1 MTATLR
7 GLALAVL
14 FLSAPGFAAKVE
26 LFSPQGDVKG
36 VRQVSA
42 RFSDTMVAFGDPLLA
57 EPFEIECPQTGT
69 ARWADQ
75 KNWVFDFERDLPAGV
90 RCSFKV
96 KPQLK
101 TNSGEPVEPAVF
113 SFTTGGPAVIEYLP
127 YRYELA
133 DEEQIFVL
141 GLDATAQLD
150 SVIQHA
156 YCDVKG
162 VTEKIPV
169 KLVTGEE
176 RLQVLEN
183 RRDFVDRYLVALFKS
198 GRVAAIAERELLRGT
213 RAEQLKS
220 ADESKFPVVTL
231 RCARR
236 LPSDAELRLVW
247 GQGIESASGV
257 PTSQDQVLEFKVRQ
271 AFSAKFSCERVNRDA
286 DCLPF
291 LAMRLGFSAPIARAS
306 AAKTRLRGD
315 DGNVYKPTLPDSK
328 QAGEWVD
335 EVSFAAP
342 FPEQSQFKLE
352 IPGDLRDD
360 AGRRLINQKRFPLT
374 VRTDVA
380 PPLAKFPA
388 RFGIIELNAEPML
401 PVTLRNLEAEV
412 GGKQWSTSGVIPGRV
427 LRIGDNDARQIV
439 NWMKRVNESQRVSW
453 GNPVGDEPPPAYY
466 AAAESV
472 FGPSE
477 QTRPIKV
484 PKPNGPQAF
493 EVVGIPLKQ
502 AGFYVVELVS
512 PKLGEALLTG
522 ASPGVDSKPVYHVST
537 TALVTNLAVHFK
549 QGRESSLVWVTAL
562 DTGMPVAKAQVSVQD
577 CDADEHWK
585 GVTDARGIARINKEL
600 PERRRLPGCFSA
612 YDQQYMVFARSGR
625 DVSFVLSDWNEGISR
640 WRFNLPQPGYEGPY
654 IAATVFDRTLVRA
667 GESLHM
673 KHFYRQHAR
682 AGFRLVPWGELPAAI
697 VIEHVGSDQKYEV
710 PVKWDAKDSAESTW
724 DVPKEAKTGIYRVVV
739 EDSLGGTQRGERRR
753 RVSGSFRVEEF
764 RVPLMR
770 AAIDPPSKPL
780 VDADSV
786 EVGVQ
791 VSYLAGGGA
800 SFLPVKLRSVVQP
813 RAVRFPGYDEFAFAQ
828 GAVKEGV
835 QEQRRYRWYRG
846 DYALSDE
853 DEEAPLDSGAANG
866 QTRPLKGVSLTLDAA
881 GGGRASITGIP
892 KQDAPQEIVAEL
904 EYSDPNGEVLT
915 SSTRIPVWPSQI
927 VLGLKPDSWALS
939 KDKIKYQAVAL
950 DLTGKPMPGVKVKL
964 DLFERKTFSHRKRL
978 LGGFYAYQ
986 SGTEVKRLQSVC
998 EGESDDKGRVF
1009 CEFTSPVSGEISVQA
1024 SAADPG
1030 GNTSF
1035 TNSSVWVAGGGEWWF
1050 EVSND
1055 DRMDVLPEKKRYE
1068 PGDKAVFQV
1077 RMPFRKA
1084 TALVTVEREGVMDA
1098 FVTELSGTSPVVEV
1112 PVRDNHAPNIFVSV
1126 LAVRGRVGDV
1136 QPTALVDLGK
1146 PAFKMG
1152 VSEINVG
1159 WRAHE
1164 LDVKV
1169 STDRTVYRVR
1179 DKAKVTVEIKRAA
1192 DGTPAPKDSEIALV
1206 AVDEGLL
1213 ELAPNESWKLLNTM
1227 MQRRGIEVDTATA
1240 SMQVVGKRHFGRK
1253 ARETGGGGGRR
1264 TARELF
1270 DTLLFWKARVKLDE
1284 QGRATVEVP
1293 LNDSLTSFRIVAV
1306 ANGEAGLFGTGE
1318 SSIRSTQ
1325 DLMLFSGLP
1334 PLVREQDAF
1343 RAGFTVRNA
1352 AELPL
1357 EIEVRAKLDP
1367 EAGGKRA
1374 GTQELNPNTLS
1385 LAPGVSQDVG
1395 WDVKTPVNVDTLRWE
1410 VTAQAKRADGALSID
1425 NIRVA
1430 QKVIAA
1436 VPVRTFQATTVQLE
1450 KPFGLPVALPSDAI
1464 PGRGGVRVS
1473 LLKSLGGELGGVQ
1486 EYMSRYPYTC
1496 LEQLVSQ
1503 AVALRDSARWAG
1515 VMGSLASYLDRDGF
1529 AKYFPILQYGSDV
1542 LTTYIL
1548 TIASESGRDVPA
1560 SSRGRMIS
1568 ALERFV
1574 QGRVQRDPEWRAAD
1588 LSVRKVAALQALARW
1603 GRKIGDSDLAS
1614 IAIEPNLWPTSA
1626 VIDWFDLLKRAP
1638 ELSKRDEQMSQAEQ
1652 IVRSRLNFQG
1662 TTMGFST
1669 ERTDYLWWLMVS
1681 GDVNANRVLLSMLD
1695 QDSWREDMPRLVRG
1709 SLGRQQR
1716 GHWNTT
1722 VANAW
1727 GVLALERFSAK
1738 FETEAV
1744 AGVTL
1749 GKLAKQERA
1758 LDWSRQPDGGSLL
1771 FSWPMGQANLG
1782 LAQEGTGKPWATVQS
1797 LAAIPLKE
1805 PFSSGYR
1812 IARMVSAVEQKTKGQ
1827 WTRGD
1832 VMRVRLELEAQSDM
1846 SWVVVNDPV
1855 PAGAAIL
1862 GTGLGRDSQI
1872 LAGGEKKQGWV
1883 WPAYEERKFDSFR
1896 AYYRFVPKGKWAVE
1910 YTLRLNNPGEFLL
1923 PETRVEALY
1932 SPEMFG
1938 ELPNARVSVAP

>member
-1 MTATLR
+1 MPR
-7 GLALAVL
+7 GLAVALL
-14 FLSAPGFAAKVE
+14 CLSAHGFAAKVE
-26 LFSPQGDVKG
+26 VFSPLGEVKG

-42 RFSDTMVAFGDPLLA
+42 RFSEAMVAFGDPRLA
-57 EPFEIECPQTGT
+57 EPFDIDCPEKGS

-75 KNWVFDFERDLPAGV
+75 KNWVFDFERDLPAGI

-96 KPQLK
+96 KPDLK
-101 TNSGEPVEPAVF
+101 TNGGTSVEPGVYSF
-113 SFTTGGPAVIEYLP
+113 STGGPAVIEYLP
-127 YRYELA
+127 YRYDLA
-133 DEEQIFVL
+133 DEEQIFIL
-141 GLDATAQLD
+141 GLDAPIRPD
-150 SVIQHA
+150 SVVQRA

-162 VTEKIPV
+162 VLEKIPV
-169 KLVTGEE
+169 KLIIGEE
-176 RLQVLEN
+176 RLQVLEG
-183 RRDFVDRYLVALFKS
+183 RRDFVDRYLGALFKN
-198 GRVAAIAERELLRGT
+198 GRIAAIAERDLLRGT

-220 ADESKFPVVTL
+220 ADETKFPVVTL

-236 LPSDAELRLVW
+236 LPSDAELRLIW
-247 GQGIESASGV
+247 GQGIESSGGV
-257 PTSQDQVLEFKVRQ
+257 PTSQDQVLEFKVRP
-271 AFSAKFSCERVNRDA
+271 AFTAKFSCERVNREA

-291 LAMRLGFSAPIARAS
+291 LPMRLSFSAPIARS
-306 AAKTRLRGD
+306 NGAKVRLRGD
-315 DGNVYKPTLPDSK
+315 NGTVYKPTLADVK
-328 QAGEWVD
+328 QGGEWMD
-335 EVSFAAP
+335 EVSFAGP
-342 FPEQSQFKLE
+342 FPERATFKLE

-360 AGRRLINQKRFPLT
+360 AGRRLTNQKRFPLAIK
-374 VRTDVA
+374 TDVA

-388 RFGIIELNAEPML
+388 RFGIIELKAEPAL

-412 GGKQWSTSGVIPGRV
+412 GGRQWTSGKAVPGSV
-427 LRIGDNDARQIV
+427 LRVGDADARTVID
-439 NWMKRVNESQRVSW
+439 WMKRVNDSQQVEWEPSE
-453 GNPVGDEPPPAYY
+453 GDARPSVIY
-466 AAAESV
+466 AAARSI
-472 FGPSE
+472 FGE
-477 QTRPIKV
+477 ADKTRSIKV
-484 PKPNGPQAF
+484 PKPNGPRAF

-502 AGFYVVELVS
+502 AGFYVVELAS
-512 PKLGEALLTG
+512 PRLGEALLTG
-522 ASPGVDSKPVYHVST
+522 ADAQSKDKQVYHVST
-537 TALVTNLAVHFK
+537 AALVTNLSVHFK

-562 DTGMPVAKAQVSVQD
+562 DTGIPVAKAQVSVQD
-577 CDADEHWK
+577 CNAKEHWK

-600 PERRRLPGCFSA
+600 PERRELPGCFND
-612 YDQQYMVFARSGR
+612 YDKQYMVFARRAG

-640 WRFNLPQPGYEGPY
+640 WRFNLPQPSYDGPY
-654 IAATVFDRTLVRA
+654 IATTVFDRTLLRA
-667 GESLHM
+667 GESVHM
-673 KHFYRQHAR
+673 KHFYRQHVR
-682 AGFRLVPWGELPAAI
+682 AGFRLVPWDALPSRI
-697 VIEHVGSDQKYEV
+697 VIEHAGSDQKYEV
-710 PVKWDAKDSAESTW
+710 AVKWDAKDSAESTW
-724 DVPKEAKTGIYRVVV
+724 DVPKEAKTGTYRVIV
-739 EDSLGGTQRGERRR
+739 EDSLGTAEGSKRR

-764 RVPLMR
+764 RIPLMR
-770 AAIDPPSKPL
+770 AAIDPPVQPL
-780 VDADSV
+780 VNADSV

-813 RAVRFPGYDEFAFAQ
+813 RTVRFPGYDEFVFSN
-828 GAVKEGV
+828 GAVKEGL
-835 QEQRRYRWYRG
+835 QEDRRYRFYRG

-853 DEEAPLDSGAANG
+853 DAEAPLDAAAASG
-866 QTRPLKGVSLTLDAA
+866 QTRPLKSVSLTLDGA
-881 GGGRASITGIP
+881 GGGRADITGIP
-892 KQDAPQEIVAEL
+892 KQDAPQEVVAEL

-915 SSTRIPVWPSQI
+915 SSTRIPLWPSQI
-927 VLGLKPDSWALS
+927 VLGLKADAWALS
-939 KDKIKYQAVAL
+939 KDKIKYQALVL
-950 DLTGKPMPGVKVKL
+950 DLAGKPKPGVSLKL

-986 SGTEVKRLQSVC
+986 SGTEVKRLQTVC

-1024 SAADPG
+1024 SAVDAA
-1030 GNTSF
+1030 GNAAF
-1035 TNSSVWVAGGGEWWF
+1035 ASSSAWVAGGGEWWF
-1050 EVSND
+1050 EASND
-1055 DRMDVLPEKKRYE
+1055 DRMDVLPERKRYE
-1068 PGDKAVFQV
+1068 PGDQAVFQV

-1084 TALVTVEREGVMDA
+1084 TALITVEREGVMDA
-1098 FVTELSGTSPVVEV
+1098 FVTELSGAAPVVEV
-1112 PVRDNHAPNIFVSV
+1112 PVRGNYAPNIFVSV
-1126 LAVRGRVGDV
+1126 LAVRGRVADV

-1169 STDRTVYRVR
+1169 SADQAVYRVR
-1179 DKAKVTVEIKRAA
+1179 DKAKVTVEVKRAL
-1192 DGTPAPKDSEIALV
+1192 DGTPAPKDSEVALV

-1213 ELAPNESWKLLNTM
+1213 ELAPNESWKLLSTM

-1240 SMQVVGKRHFGRK
+1240 SMQVVGKRHYGRK
-1253 ARETGGGGGRR
+1253 ARAAGGGGGRH

-1357 EIEVRAKLDP
+1357 EIEVRAKVTP
-1367 EAGGKRA
+1367 EAGGKRT
-1374 GTQELNPNTLS
+1374 GTDELKPIKLS

-1395 WDVKTPVNVDTLRWE
+1395 WEVKTPVNADTLRWE
-1410 VTAQAKRADGALSID
+1410 VNAQAKGSDGAASSD
-1425 NIRVA
+1425 NVRVS

-1436 VPVRTFQATTVQLE
+1436 VPVRTFQATIQQLDRS
-1450 KPFGLPVALPSDAI
+1450 FVLPVAIPSDAI
-1464 PGRGGVRVS
+1464 PGRGGVRVG
-1473 LLKSLGGELGGVQ
+1473 LLKSLAGDLGGVQ

-1515 VMGSLASYLDRDGF
+1515 VMAALPSYLDRDGF
-1529 AKYFPILQYGSDV
+1529 AKYFAVLQYGSDV

-1548 TIASESGRDVPA
+1548 SVASEAEWDVPPSA
-1560 SSRGRMIS
+1560 RSRMVS

-1574 QGRVQRDPEWRAAD
+1574 QGQVQRDPEWRAAD

-1603 GRKIGDSDLAS
+1603 GRKVSDSDLAS

-1638 ELSKRDEQMSQAEQ
+1638 DLSGNNEEAAQAEQ
-1652 IVRSRLNFQG
+1652 ILRSRLNFQG

-1669 ERTDYLWWLMVS
+1669 ERTDYLWWLMIS

-1695 QDSWREDMPRLVRG
+1695 QDAWREDMPRLVRG
-1709 SLGRQQR
+1709 SLARQQR

-1727 GVLALERFSAK
+1727 GVLALERFGAK
-1738 FETEAV
+1738 FESELVT
-1744 AGVTL
+1744 GVTAAE
-1749 GKLAKQERA
+1749 LAKQRRS
-1758 LDWSRQPDGGSLL
+1758 LDWSREPEGGNLM
-1771 FSWPMGQANLG
+1771 FSWPTGQANLS
-1782 LAQEGTGKPWATVQS
+1782 LDQEGTGKPWASVQS

-1812 IARMVSAVEQKTKGQ
+1812 IVRSVSAVEQKMKGR

-1832 VMRVRLELEAQSDM
+1832 VMRVRLDVEAQSDM

-1872 LAGGEKKQGWV
+1872 LASGEKKQGWV

-1896 AYYRFVPKGKWAVE
+1896 AYYRFVPKGKWTME

-1938 ELPNARVSVAP
+1938 ELPNTRVSVGP

>member
-1 MTATLR
+1 MTVTLR
-7 GLALAVL
+7 GLALALL
-14 FLSAPGFAAKVE
+14 FSSAHGFAARVE
-26 LFSPQGDVKG
+26 VFSPQGEVKG

-42 RFSDTMVAFGDPLLA
+42 RFSEAMVAFGDPRVA
-57 EPFEIECPQTGT
+57 EPFDIDCPEKGS

-90 RCSFKV
+90 RCSFKI
-96 KPQLK
+96 KRDLR
-101 TNSGEPVEPAVF
+101 TSDGESVEPAAF
-113 SFTTGGPAVIEYLP
+113 SFSTGGPAVIEYLP

-133 DEEQIFVL
+133 DEEQIFIL
-141 GLDATAQLD
+141 GLDAPARLE
-150 SVIQHA
+150 SVVQHA
-156 YCDVKG
+156 YCDVKS

-176 RLQVLEN
+176 RLQVLDG
-183 RRDFVDRYLVALFKS
+183 RKDFVDRYLVALFKN
-198 GRVAAIAERELLRGT
+198 GRMAAIAERDLLRGT

-220 ADESKFPVVTL
+220 ADETKFPIVAL
-231 RCARR
+231 RCARH

-247 GQGIESASGV
+247 GQGIESSTGV
-257 PTSQDQVLEFKVRQ
+257 PTSQDQVLEFRVRP
-271 AFSAKFSCERVNRDA
+271 AFTAKFSCGRVNRDA

-291 LAMRLGFSAPIARAS
+291 LPMRLGFSAPIARS
-306 AAKTRLRGD
+306 NGAKMRLRAENGT
-315 DGNVYKPTLPDSK
+315 VYKPTLPDSK
-328 QAGEWVD
+328 QGGEWVD
-335 EVSFAAP
+335 EVSFPGP
-342 FPEQSQFKLE
+342 FPEQAQFKLE
-352 IPGDLRDD
+352 IPVDLRDD
-360 AGRRLINQKRFPLT
+360 AGRRLTNQKRFPLT
-374 VRTDVA
+374 VKTDVA

-388 RFGIIELNAEPML
+388 RFGIIELNAEPAL
-401 PVTLRNLEAEV
+401 PVTLRNLEAAV
-412 GGKQWSTSGVIPGRV
+412 GGRQWSSVKRVPGNLLRV
-427 LRIGDNDARQIV
+427 GDADARTVIV
-439 NWMKRVNESQRVSW
+439 WMKRVNDSQQVEWEPSEGDARPSVS
-453 GNPVGDEPPPAYY
+453 Y
-466 AAAESV
+466 AAARSIFGESDKTQ
-472 FGPSE
+472 S
-477 QTRPIKV
+477 IKV
-484 PKPNGPQAF
+484 PKPNGPRAF

-502 AGFYVVELVS
+502 AGFYVVELAS

-522 ASPGVDSKPVYHVST
+522 ANSRDKSKPVYHVSA
-537 TALVTNLAVHFK
+537 TALVTNLSVHFK

-577 CDADEHWK
+577 CDAKEHWK
-585 GVTDARGIARINKEL
+585 GVTDARGIARISKEL
-600 PERRRLPGCFSA
+600 PERRQLPGCFND
-612 YDQQYMVFARSGR
+612 YDRQYMVFARHAA

-640 WRFNLPQPGYEGPY
+640 WRFNLPQPGYDGPY
-654 IAATVFDRTLVRA
+654 IATTVFDRTLVRA
-667 GESLHM
+667 GESVHM
-673 KHFYRQHAR
+673 KHFYRQHVR
-682 AGFRLVPWGELPAAI
+682 AGFRLVPWDALPARI
-697 VIEHVGSDQKYEV
+697 VIEHAGSEQKYEV

-724 DVPKEAKTGIYRVVV
+724 DVPKEAKTGTYRVIV
-739 EDSLGGTQRGERRR
+739 EDNLGATEGGKRR
-753 RVSGSFRVEEF
+753 RVAGSFRVEEF
-764 RVPLMR
+764 RIPLMR
-770 AAIDPPSKPL
+770 AAIDPPVQPL
-780 VDADSV
+780 VNADSV

-791 VSYLAGGGA
+791 VNYLAGGGA

-813 RAVRFPGYDEFAFAQ
+813 RAVRFPAYDGFAFAN
-828 GAVKEGV
+828 GAVKEGL
-835 QEQRRYRWYRG
+835 QDDRRYRWHRG
-846 DYALSDE
+846 DYALADE
-853 DEEAPLDSGAANG
+853 DEEAPLDAGAVSG
-866 QTRPLKGVSLTLDAA
+866 QTRPLKSVSLTLDDA
-881 GGGRASITGIP
+881 GGGQAGITGIP
-892 KQDAPQEIVAEL
+892 RQDAPQEIVAEL

-939 KDKIKYQAVAL
+939 KDKIKYQALVL
-950 DLTGKPMPGVKVKL
+950 DLTGKPKPGVSVKL
-964 DLFERKTFSHRKRL
+964 DLFERSTFSHRKRL

-986 SGTEVKRLQSVC
+986 SGTEVKRLARAC

-1009 CEFTSPVSGEISVQA
+1009 CEFASPVSGEISVQA
-1024 SAADPG
+1024 SAVDAA
-1030 GNTSF
+1030 GNAAF
-1035 TNSSVWVAGGGEWWF
+1035 ANSSVWVAGGGEWWF
-1050 EVSND
+1050 EASND
-1055 DRMDVLPEKKRYE
+1055 DRMDVLPEKKHYE
-1068 PGDKAVFQV
+1068 PGDQAVFQV

-1084 TALVTVEREGVMDA
+1084 TALVTIEREGVMDA
-1098 FVTELSGTSPVVEV
+1098 FVTELSGTAPVVEV
-1112 PVRDNHAPNIFVSV
+1112 PVRGNYAPNIFVSV
-1126 LAVRGRVGDV
+1126 LAVRGRVADV

-1146 PAFKMG
+1146 PTFKMG

-1164 LDVKV
+1164 FDVRV
-1169 STDRTVYRVR
+1169 STDRAVYRVR
-1179 DKAKVTVEIKRAA
+1179 DKAQVTVEVKRAL
-1192 DGTPAPKDSEIALV
+1192 DGTPAPKDSEVALV

-1213 ELAPNESWKLLNTM
+1213 ELAPNESWKLLSTM

-1240 SMQVVGKRHFGRK
+1240 SMQVVGKRHYGRK
-1253 ARETGGGGGRR
+1253 ARAAGGGGGRH

-1270 DTLLFWKARVKLDE
+1270 DTLLFWKARVRLDE

-1343 RAGFTVRNA
+1343 HAGFTVRNA
-1352 AELPL
+1352 AEAPL
-1357 EIEVRAKLDP
+1357 EVEVHAKVAS
-1367 EAGGKRA
+1367 EAAGKRTA
-1374 GTQELNPNTLS
+1374 VDELKPIALR

-1395 WDVKTPVNVDTLRWE
+1395 WDVKTPVNADTLRWE
-1410 VTAQAKRADGALSID
+1410 VSARAKGGDGTASSD
-1425 NIRVA
+1425 NMKVS

-1436 VPVRTFQATTVQLE
+1436 VPVRTFQATILQLDRSFE
-1450 KPFGLPVALPSDAI
+1450 LPVAIPSDAI
-1464 PGRGGVRVS
+1464 RGRGGVRVS
-1473 LLKSLGGELGGVQ
+1473 LLKSLAGELGGVQ

-1503 AVALRDSARWAG
+1503 AVALRDSGRWAG
-1515 VMGSLASYLDRDGF
+1515 VMAALPSYLDRDGF
-1529 AKYFPILQYGSDV
+1529 AKYFPILPYGSDV

-1548 TIASESGRDVPA
+1548 SVASEAQWDVPA
-1560 SSRGRMIS
+1560 SARSRMIS

-1574 QGRVQRDPEWRAAD
+1574 QGQVQRDPEWRAAD

-1603 GRKIGDSDLAS
+1603 GRKVSDGDLAS

-1638 ELSKRDEQMSQAEQ
+1638 DLSRSDEEAAQAEQ
-1652 IVRSRLNFQG
+1652 ILRSRLNFQG

-1669 ERTDYLWWLMVS
+1669 ERTDYLWWLMIS

-1695 QDSWREDMPRLVRG
+1695 QDTWREDVPRLVRG

-1727 GVLALERFSAK
+1727 GVLALERFGVK
-1738 FETEAV
+1738 FEAEPVT
-1744 AGVTL
+1744 GVTAAE
-1749 GKLAKQERA
+1749 LAKQKGA
-1758 LDWSRQPDGGSLL
+1758 LDWSLDPDGGNLM
-1771 FSWPMGQANLG
+1771 FSWPTGRANLS
-1782 LAQEGTGKPWATVQS
+1782 LVQEGSGKPWATVQS

-1805 PFSSGYR
+1805 PLSSGYR
-1812 IARMVSAVEQKTKGQ
+1812 IVRTVSAVEQKAKGQ

-1832 VMRVRLELEAQSDM
+1832 VMRVRLDLEAQSDM

-1896 AYYRFVPKGKWAVE
+1896 AYYRFVPKGKWTLE

-1938 ELPNARVSVAP
+1938 EVPNARVMVGP

>member
-1 MTATLR
+1 MTVTLR
-7 GLALAVL
+7 GLAATLL
-14 FLSAPGFAAKVE
+14 FLSTPGFAARVE
-26 LFSPQGDVKG
+26 LFSPQGEVKG

-42 RFSDTMVAFGDPLLA
+42 RFSDAIVAFGDPRLA
-57 EPFEIECPQTGT
+57 EPFDIDCPQPGS

-90 RCSFKV
+90 RCTFKV
-96 KPQLK
+96 KPGLK
-101 TNSGEPVEPAVF
+101 SNSGELVEPAAF
-113 SFTTGGPAVIEYLP
+113 SFSTGGPAVIEYLP

-133 DEEQIFVL
+133 DEEQIFIL
-141 GLDATAQLD
+141 GLDAPAQPD
-150 SVIQHA
+150 SVAQHA

-176 RLQVLEN
+176 RLQVLEG
-183 RRDFVDRYLVALFKS
+183 RRDFVDRYLGALFKS
-198 GRVAAIAERELLRGT
+198 GRIATVAERELLRGT

-220 ADESKFPVVTL
+220 ADETKFPVVTL

-247 GQGIESASGV
+247 GQGIESGSGV

-291 LAMRLGFSAPIARAS
+291 LPMRLSFSAPIVRS
-306 AAKTRLRGD
+306 SGAKMRLRGD
-315 DGNVYKPTLPDSK
+315 DGKVYKPTLPDAK
-328 QAGEWVD
+328 QGGESVD
-335 EVSFAAP
+335 EVSFAGP
-342 FPEQSQFKLE
+342 FPEQAQFKLE
-352 IPGDLRDD
+352 IPGELRDD

-374 VRTDVA
+374 VKTDVA
-380 PPLAKFPA
+380 PPLAKFQA
-388 RFGIIELNAEPML
+388 RFGIIELNAEPAL

-412 GGKQWSTSGVIPGRV
+412 GGRQWNSGKSVPGAV
-427 LRIGDNDARQIV
+427 LRVGDADARTVID
-439 NWMKRVNESQRVSW
+439 WMKRVNQSQRVAW
-453 GNPVGDEPPPAYY
+453 EPSSERDQPPAIYY
-466 AAAESV
+466 AAAQSIFGESDK
-472 FGPSE
+472 
-477 QTRPIKV
+477 TRSIKV
-484 PKPNGPQAF
+484 PKPNGPRAF

-502 AGFYVVELVS
+502 PGFYVVELAS

-522 ASPGVDSKPVYHVST
+522 ANPRDTSKPVYHVST
-537 TALVTNLAVHFK
+537 TAVVTNLSVHFK

-562 DTGMPVAKAQVSVQD
+562 DTGTPVAKAQVSVQD
-577 CDADEHWK
+577 CNGNEHWK
-585 GVTDARGIARINKEL
+585 GVTDVRGIARINKEL
-600 PERRRLPGCFSA
+600 PERSRLPGCLSG
-612 YDQQYMVFARSGR
+612 YDQQYMVFARRAG
-625 DVSFVLSDWNEGISR
+625 DASFVLSDWNEGISR
-640 WRFNLPQPGYEGPY
+640 WRFNLQQPSYEGPY
-654 IAATVFDRTLVRA
+654 IATTVFDRTLVRA
-667 GESLHM
+667 GESVHM

-682 AGFRLVPWGELPAAI
+682 AGFRLVPWDALPAGI
-697 VIEHVGSDQKYEV
+697 VIEHVGSEQKYEV
-710 PVKWDAKDSAESTW
+710 PVKWDAKDTAESTW
-724 DVPKEAKTGIYRVVV
+724 DVPKEAKTGTYRVLV
-739 EDSLGGTQRGERRR
+739 EDNLGGTQPGKRR

-764 RVPLMR
+764 RIPLMR
-770 AAIDPPSKPL
+770 AAIDPPAQPL
-780 VDADSV
+780 VNADSV

-800 SFLPVKLRSVVQP
+800 SFQPVKLRSVVQP
-813 RAVRFPGYDEFAFAQ
+813 RTVRFPGYDEFVLAN
-828 GAVKEGV
+828 GAVKEGL
-835 QEQRRYRWYRG
+835 QEDRRYRWYRG
-846 DYALSDE
+846 DYMLSDE
-853 DEEAPLDSGAANG
+853 DEEAPLDAGAASG
-866 QTRPLKGVSLTLDAA
+866 QTRPLKSVSVTLDGA
-881 GGGRASITGIP
+881 GGGRVAITGIP
-892 KQDAPQEIVAEL
+892 KQEATQEIVAEL

-915 SSTRIPVWPSQI
+915 SSTRIPVWPSHI

-939 KDKIKYQAVAL
+939 RDKIKYQALVL
-950 DLTGKPMPGVKVKL
+950 DLAGKPKQGVHVKL

-986 SGTEVKRLQSVC
+986 SGTEVKRLESVC
-998 EGESDDKGRVF
+998 EGGSDDKGYVF
-1009 CEFTSPVSGEISVQA
+1009 CEFTSPVSGEISVQV
-1024 SAADPG
+1024 SAVDAA
-1030 GNTSF
+1030 GNAAF
-1035 TNSSVWVAGGGEWWF
+1035 ANSSVWVAGAGEWWF
-1050 EVSND
+1050 EASND

-1098 FVTELSGTSPVVEV
+1098 FVAELSGTAPVVEV
-1112 PVRDNHAPNIFVSV
+1112 PVRGNYAPNIFVSV

-1169 STDRTVYRVR
+1169 STDRAVYRVR
-1179 DKAKVTVEIKRAA
+1179 DKAKVTVEVKRAA

-1240 SMQVVGKRHFGRK
+1240 SMQVVGKRHYGRK
-1253 ARETGGGGGRR
+1253 AREAGGGGGRH

-1334 PLVREQDAF
+1334 PLVREQDAY
-1343 RAGFTVRNA
+1343 RASFTVRNA

-1357 EIEVRAKLDP
+1357 EIEVRAKLEP
-1367 EAGGKRA
+1367 EAGAKRTGA
-1374 GTQELNPNTLS
+1374 DELKPISLS
-1385 LAPGVSQDVG
+1385 LSPGVSQDVG
-1395 WDVKTPVNVDTLRWE
+1395 WDVKAPVNADTLRWQ
-1410 VTAQAKRADGALSID
+1410 VTARAKGADGAVSSDSIK
-1425 NIRVA
+1425 VA

-1436 VPVRTFQATTVQLE
+1436 VPVRTFQATILQLE
-1450 KPFGLPVALPSDAI
+1450 RSFEVPVAIPSDAI

-1473 LLKSLGGELGGVQ
+1473 LLKSLAGELSGVQ

-1496 LEQLVSQ
+1496 FEQLVSQ
-1503 AVALRDSARWAG
+1503 AVALRDSARWTG
-1515 VMGSLASYLDRDGF
+1515 VMAALPSYLDRDGF
-1529 AKYFPILQYGSDV
+1529 AKYFPVLQYGSDV

-1548 TIASESGRDVPA
+1548 TIASEAGWDVPA
-1560 SSRGRMIS
+1560 SSRNRMIS

-1574 QGRVQRDPEWRAAD
+1574 QGRVQRDPEWRAPD

-1603 GRKIGDSDLAS
+1603 GRKVSDGDLSS

-1638 ELSKRDEQMSQAEQ
+1638 ELSNRDEQASQAEQ
-1652 IVRSRLNFQG
+1652 ILRSRLNFQG

-1669 ERTDYLWWLMVS
+1669 ERTDYLWWLMIS

-1695 QDSWREDMPRLVRG
+1695 QDTWREDMPRLVQG

-1727 GVLALERFSAK
+1727 GVLALEGFSAE
-1738 FETEAV
+1738 FEAEPV
-1744 AGVTL
+1744 AGVTAAE
-1749 GKLAKQERA
+1749 LAKQKRT
-1758 LDWSRQPDGGSLL
+1758 LDWSRQPEGGKLM
-1771 FSWPMGQANLG
+1771 FSWPTGQANLS
-1782 LAQEGTGKPWATVQS
+1782 LAQDGSGKPWATIQS

-1832 VMRVRLELEAQSDM
+1832 VMRVRLDLEAQSDM

-1872 LAGGEKKQGWV
+1872 LASGEKKQGWV

-1896 AYYRFVPKGKWAVE
+1896 AYYRFVPKGKWTVE

-1938 ELPNARVSVAP
+1938 ELPNARVNVAP

>member
-1 MTATLR
+1 MIVSLR
-7 GLALAVL
+7 GLAVALL
-14 FLSAPGFAAKVE
+14 FVSAHGFAAKVE
-26 LFSPQGDVKG
+26 VFSPQGEVKG

-42 RFSDTMVAFGDPLLA
+42 RFSEAMVAFGDPRLA
-57 EPFEIECPQTGT
+57 EPFDVDCPEKGS

-96 KPQLK
+96 KPDLK
-101 TNSGEPVEPAVF
+101 TNGGAPVDPGAF

-133 DEEQIFVL
+133 DEEQIFIL
-141 GLDATAQLD
+141 GLDAPARLD
-150 SVIQHA
+150 SVLQHA
-156 YCDVKG
+156 YCDVKS
-162 VTEKIPV
+162 VPEKIPV

-176 RLQVLEN
+176 RLQVLDG
-183 RRDFVDRYLVALFKS
+183 RKDFVDRYLGALFKD
-198 GRVAAIAERELLRGT
+198 GRIAAIAERDLLRGT
-213 RAEQLKS
+213 RAERLRS
-220 ADESKFPVVTL
+220 ADETKFPAVTL

-236 LPSDAELRLVW
+236 LPNDADLRLIW
-247 GQGIESASGV
+247 GQGIESSSGV
-257 PTSQDQVLEFKVRQ
+257 PTSQEQALEFKVRP
-271 AFSAKFSCERVNRDA
+271 AFTAKFSCERVNRDA

-291 LAMRLGFSAPIARAS
+291 LAMRLGFSTPIARSS
-306 AAKTRLRGD
+306 AAKMRLRAD
-315 DGNVYKPTLPDSK
+315 DDTVYKPTLPDPK
-328 QAGEWVD
+328 QGGEWLD
-335 EVSFAAP
+335 EVSFAGP
-342 FPEQSQFKLE
+342 FPEQTQFKLE

-360 AGRRLINQKRFPLT
+360 AGRRLTNQKRFPLT
-374 VRTDVA
+374 VKTDVA

-388 RFGIIELNAEPML
+388 RFGIIELNAAPAL

-412 GGKQWSTSGVIPGRV
+412 GGRQWSSVKSVPGSV
-427 LRIGDNDARQIV
+427 LRVGDADARTVID
-439 NWMKRVNESQRVSW
+439 WMKRVNDSQQVEW
-453 GNPVGDEPPPAYY
+453 EPAEGDERPSVSY
-466 AAAESV
+466 AAAHSIFGESDKT
-472 FGPSE
+472 
-477 QTRPIKV
+477 QAIKV
-484 PKPNGPQAF
+484 PKPNGPRAF

-502 AGFYVVELVS
+502 PGFYVVELAS
-512 PKLGEALLTG
+512 PKLGDALLTG
-522 ASPGVDSKPVYHVST
+522 ASRDKSKPVYHVSA

-562 DTGMPVAKAQVSVQD
+562 DTGAPVAKAQVSVQD
-577 CDADEHWK
+577 CNAKEYWK
-585 GVTDARGIARINKEL
+585 GTTDARGIARINKEL
-600 PERRRLPGCFSA
+600 PERSHLPGCFA
-612 YDQQYMVFARSGR
+612 NYDKQYMVFAHRAG
-625 DVSFVLSDWNEGISR
+625 DASFVLSDWNEGISR
-640 WRFNLPQPGYEGPY
+640 WRFNLPQPSYEGPY
-654 IAATVFDRTLVRA
+654 IATTVFDRTLVRA
-667 GESLHM
+667 GESVHM
-673 KHFYRQHAR
+673 KHFYRQHVR
-682 AGFRLVPWGELPAAI
+682 AGFRLVPWDALPARI
-697 VIEHVGSDQKYEV
+697 VIEHAGSEQKYEV
-710 PVKWDAKDSAESTW
+710 PVKWDARDSAESSW
-724 DVPKEAKTGIYRVVV
+724 DVPKEAKTGTYRAVV
-739 EDSLGGTQRGERRR
+739 EDGLGVEGARRR
-753 RVSGSFRVEEF
+753 RVSGSFRVEEY

-770 AAIDPPSKPL
+770 AAIDPPALPL
-780 VDADSV
+780 VNADSV
-786 EVGVQ
+786 EVGLQ

-813 RAVRFPGYDEFAFAQ
+813 RAVRFPGYDEFAFAN
-828 GAVKEGV
+828 GPVKEGL
-835 QEQRRYRWYRG
+835 QDDRRYRWHRD
-846 DYALSDE
+846 DYALADE
-853 DEEAPLDSGAANG
+853 EEEAPLDAGAASG
-866 QTRPLKGVSLTLDAA
+866 QTRPLKSVSVTLDDA
-881 GGGRASITGIP
+881 GGGRAQITGIP
-892 KQDAPQEIVAEL
+892 RQDAPQEIVAEV
-904 EYSDPNGEVLT
+904 EYNDPNGEVLT

-939 KDKIKYQAVAL
+939 KDKIKYQLVVL
-950 DLTGKPMPGVKVKL
+950 DLTGKAKPGVTVKL
-964 DLFERKTFSHRKRL
+964 DLFERATFSHRKRL

-986 SGTEVKRLQSVC
+986 SGTEVKRLARVC

-1009 CEFTSPVSGEISVQA
+1009 CEFTSPVSGEISVEA
-1024 SAADPG
+1024 SATDAA
-1030 GNTSF
+1030 GNAAF
-1035 TNSSVWVAGGGEWWF
+1035 ANSAVWVAGGGEWWF
-1050 EVSND
+1050 EASND
-1055 DRMDVLPEKKRYE
+1055 DRMDVLSERKRYE
-1068 PGDKAVFQV
+1068 PGERAVFQV

-1098 FVTELSGTSPVVEV
+1098 FVTELSGTAPVVEV
-1112 PVRDNHAPNIFVSV
+1112 PVRGNYAPNIFVSV
-1126 LAVRGRVGDV
+1126 LAVRGRVADV

-1146 PAFKMG
+1146 PAFRMG

-1164 LDVKV
+1164 LDVRV
-1169 STDRTVYRVR
+1169 STDRPVYRVR
-1179 DKAKVTVEIKRAA
+1179 DTAKVTVEVKRAA
-1192 DGTPAPKDSEIALV
+1192 DGTPPPKDSEIVLV

-1213 ELAPNESWKLLNTM
+1213 ELAPNESWKLLSTM

-1240 SMQVVGKRHFGRK
+1240 SMQVVGKRHYGRK
-1253 ARETGGGGGRR
+1253 ARAAGGGGGRH

-1357 EIEVRAKLDP
+1357 DIEVRARVTP
-1367 EAGGKRA
+1367 EADGKRTDA
-1374 GTQELNPNTLS
+1374 DELRPITLR
-1385 LAPGVSQDVG
+1385 LAPGMSQDLG
-1395 WDVKTPVNVDTLRWE
+1395 WDVKAPVNADTLRWE
-1410 VTAQAKRADGALSID
+1410 VSARAMGADGAPSSD
-1425 NIRVA
+1425 KVKVS
-1430 QKVIAA
+1430 QKVIPA
-1436 VPVRTFQATTVQLE
+1436 VPVRTFQATILQLE
-1450 KPFGLPVALPSDAI
+1450 HLFQMPVAVPADAI

-1473 LLKSLGGELGGVQ
+1473 LLKSLVGELGGVQ

-1515 VMGSLASYLDRDGF
+1515 TMAALPTYLDREGF
-1529 AKYFPILQYGSDV
+1529 AKYFPALPYGSDV

-1548 TIASESGRDVPA
+1548 SVASEAQWDVPA
-1560 SSRGRMIS
+1560 SARSRMIS

-1574 QGRVQRDPEWRAAD
+1574 QGQVQRDPEWRAAD

-1603 GRKIGDSDLAS
+1603 GRKVNDGDLAS
-1614 IAIEPNLWPTSA
+1614 ISIEPNLWPTSA

-1638 ELSKRDEQMSQAEQ
+1638 DLSRSNEEAAQAEQ
-1652 IVRSRLNFQG
+1652 ILRSRLNFQG

-1669 ERTDYLWWLMVS
+1669 ERTDYLWWLMIS

-1727 GVLALERFSAK
+1727 GVLALERFGAK
-1738 FETEAV
+1738 FEAEPVT
-1744 AGVTL
+1744 GVTAAEL
-1749 GKLAKQERA
+1749 SKQKRV
-1758 LDWSRQPDGGSLL
+1758 LDWSREPEGGHLM
-1771 FSWPMGQANLG
+1771 FSWPVGPANLNLG
-1782 LAQEGTGKPWATVQS
+1782 QEGTGKPWATVQS

-1812 IARMVSAVEQKTKGQ
+1812 IMRTVSAVEQKTKGQ
-1827 WTRGD
+1827 WRRGD
-1832 VMRVRLELEAQSDM
+1832 VMRVRLDLESQSDM

-1872 LAGGEKKQGWV
+1872 LASGEKKQGWV

-1896 AYYRFVPKGKWAVE
+1896 AYYRFVPKGKWTLE
-1910 YTLRLNNPGEFLL
+1910 YTLRLNNAGEFLL

-1938 ELPNARVSVAP
+1938 EAPNARVSVLP